1 MNYGKKSTRKRDEE
15 LTSKG
20 TMIRK
25 KFSVI
30 FCKALLICFFAV
42 LVVGGSAAFGVIQ
55 GIIASAP
62 SIDDIDATPTGYQ
75 TAVLDSQ
82 GNQIATLV
90 SSGSNRKFVT
100 IDEIPLDLQH
110 AFVAIEDSRFYEHN
124 GIDIKGIIRA
134 GVKGIASG
142 FHFSEGASTI
152 TQQLLKNTVFTDWT
166 SESSMADKFERKFQ
180 EQYLALELEK
190 KVSKDWIM
198 ENYLNAIN
206 LGQNTLG
213 VAVAS
218 ERYFGKD
225 VSDLT
230 LSECAVL
237 AAITQNPSRY
247 NPISHPENNAERR
260 EKVLNDMLDQE
271 YISQEEYDAAIAD
284 NVYDRIQLVNI
295 ETDSENVYSSFVDE
309 LTDEVI
315 QDLIEQKG
323 YTETQAYKA
332 LYQSGL
338 TIYSTQDPDIQ
349 AIADA
354 EVNNL
359 DNYGFDPKVSFSYRL
374 SVLSADG
381 TVTNY
386 SEQTMLSY
394 YQWSDANYTLNF
406 DTEEDAEAAIEAY
419 KAEIM
424 KDGDTIIDGS
434 EVVAY
439 TLQPQVAMTIMDQS
453 SGEVVALIGGRGDKN
468 ASKTLNRATS
478 TTRQPGSTFKIIA
491 CYAPALDAGGLT
503 LATVQDDAPYSYTT
517 GSGAAVNNYDGR
529 YRGFTTIRQAITL
542 SMNVVTVKNYVQ
554 IGPALGASYIRN
566 FGITTLLD
574 SEVDNQTVTLGG
586 LTNGVTNLELTAA
599 YATIANQGTYIKPKF
614 YTKILDHEG
623 NILLD
628 NTASESHTVL
638 KQTTAWLLTNAME
651 DVMTQGT
658 GTSAYFGSTMAQAG
672 KSGTTTKNR
681 DSLFAGYTP
690 YYTCVVWGGYDDNS
704 PQANSQSSYPKK
716 IWKAVMSRIHEN
728 LPYADFGTC
737 DDIVTAQVC
746 SKSGKLAIEGVCDS
760 DPRGSCVYTEYFAKG
775 TEPTDYCDHHIRVN
789 LCAASMALATS
800 SCPEI
805 VSGVYIIG
813 GSQGTEDSP
822 YLLTEDAYSNLCPL
836 HGSPDSIYQAPVTN
850 TPGTTTDTTDT
861 TDTTGTTDTPPNA
874 VIPDSANAP
883 DNTDTGGSADTNT
896 DNQTPDG
903 GE

>member
-247 NPISHPENNAERR
+247 NPISHPENNAQRR

-349 AIADA
+349 AIADE

-503 LATVQDDAPYSYTT
+503 LASVQDDAPYSYTT
-517 GSGAAVNNYDGR
+517 GSGAAGNNYDGR

-574 SEVDNQTVTLGG
+574 NEVDNQTVTLGG

-836 HGSPDSIYQAPVTN
+836 HGNADSVYQAPVTN

-861 TDTTGTTDTPPNA
+861 TDTPPNS
-874 VIPDSANAP
+874 VLPDSAGTP
-883 DNTDTGGSADTNT
+883 DNTDSGSNDTNN
-896 DNQTPDG
+896 DNQNSDG

>member
-574 SEVDNQTVTLGG
+574 NEVDNQTVTLGG

-861 TDTTGTTDTPPNA
+861 PPNA
-874 VIPDSANAP
+874 VIPDSAS

>member
-260 EKVLNDMLDQE
+260 EKVLNDMLEQE

-394 YQWSDANYTLNF
+394 YQWSDASYTLNF

-850 TPGTTTDTTDT
+850 TPGTTTNTTD
-861 TDTTGTTDTPPNA
+861 TTDTPPNA
-874 VIPDSANAP
+874 VIPDSAS